1 MYHAYDRIRAAMK
14 IPAQRYVYF
23 MSDDPEPITDSHP
36 LWDTVLP
43 IDRHQKAYLG
53 TTPVHKQLTY
63 GEFFK
68 AVSVFIET
76 HLSDILL
83 SAVFAL
89 KRQSLSPQEI
99 SPVHI
104 HLEKHGAFYHPARIL
119 LWQAG
124 QRIALVAN
132 VAVSTEGK
140 DIVQNEYRLLRQLAD
155 HVSPAWV
162 PRVFGCDRVWV
173 DDQRHIQVLL
183 GEWFEGFHEFHVTEK
198 RGSGETH
205 LQVWD
210 PENEALFLS
219 RHQTQVVL
227 EQAAMI
233 LTAYY
238 NVETSEQIT
247 SWHHAAGDFVVC
259 LINDNPV
266 VKLVTVRRY
275 EPLFNLSDEP
285 AGLETILNTLM
296 IFLLNLSIRLRVD
309 RMDGVGDVA
318 WVGADVIQNIIRGFF
333 KGLVLQADN
342 GNIPPEFIDA
352 LKIFLFTVPEKD
364 IREIFMGIVNQM
376 NPKNP
381 DLPVIKQNAGLHI
394 ETFLSEIRQMKI
406 SA

>member
-1 MYHAYDRIRAAMK
+1 MTRIRAAMK
-14 IPAQRYVYF
+14 IPEQRYVYF
-23 MSDDPEPITDSHP
+23 MSDDLEPVTDCSP
-36 LWDTVLP
+36 LWDTSLP
-43 IDRHQKAYLG
+43 LSRHQQPHPG

-68 AVSVFIET
+68 AVSIFIET
-76 HLSDILL
+76 HLSDCIFN
-83 SAVFAL
+83 AIFAL
-89 KRQSLSPQEI
+89 KRQSLSPHEI

-104 HLEKHGAFYHPARIL
+104 HLEKHGAFYHPAKIL
-119 LWQAG
+119 LGPAG
-124 QRIALVAN
+124 HRIALVAN
-132 VAVSTEGK
+132 VAFSTKGK
-140 DIVQNEYRLLRQLAD
+140 NIVQNEYRLLRQLAG

-162 PRVFGCDRVWV
+162 PRVFGCDRVGI
-173 DDQRHIQVLL
+173 DDQRHIRVLL

-198 RGSGETH
+198 RDSGETH
-205 LQVWD
+205 LRVWD
-210 PENEALFLS
+210 PENEALFMS
-219 RHQTQVVL
+219 RHQTQGIL

-259 LINDNPV
+259 LINDNPIL
-266 VKLVTVRRY
+266 KLVTVRGY

-309 RMDGVGDVA
+309 RLDGVGDVA
-318 WVGADVIQNIIRGFF
+318 WVGADVIQNIMRGFF
-333 KGLVLQADN
+333 KGLVLQAEN

-352 LKIFLFTVPEKD
+352 LKIFLRTVPEKD
-364 IREIFMGIVNQM
+364 IREIFMGIVNRI
-376 NPKNP
+376 NPKSP
-381 DLPVIKQNAGLHI
+381 DLPVIKQHVGLHI
-394 ETFLSEIRQMKI
+394 DTFLSEIRQMKI